1 MKYDK
6 FNMNDRPEFL
16 HKIKATE
23 SFTNMVM
30 NSIYKLGILHSNPAD
45 EKLRSCS
52 AKLYR
57 RLGFSLVLTSCILI
71 ASFFVPFLR
80 NYQPYISKSV
90 NTNITQRQNPE
101 YKKGFAVFENDI
113 KDLFGSITNSVVKIK
128 EGK

>member
-6 FNMNDRPEFL
+6 LNINDRPEFL
-16 HKIKATE
+16 RKIKAPE
-23 SFTNMVM
+23 GLTNIVM

-45 EKLRSCS
+45 DRLKSCS
-52 AKLYR
+52 ARLYR

-90 NTNITQRQNPE
+90 NTNITQRQNPQ
-101 YKKGFAVFENDI
+101 YIKGFAVFENDV
-113 KDLFGSITNSVVKIK
+113 KNLFGSITNSVVKIK

>member
-16 HKIKATE
+16 RKIKATE

-30 NSIYKLGILHSNPAD
+30 NSIYKLGIRHSNPAD

>member
-30 NSIYKLGILHSNPAD
+30 NSIYKLCILHSNPAD